1 MSAPVLQLDGVHASY
16 GKSHVL
22 HGVSLHV
29 NAGEI
34 VSIMGRNG
42 MGKTSALRAI
52 VGLLPV
58 QQGDIL
64 FAGQSVVRR
73 DVDWIAR
80 AGVSLV
86 PADRGIFTL
95 LSVEENLRV
104 AWRKASD
111 WDLDRAYRS
120 FPRLKE
126 RRRNLGGALSG
137 GEQQMLAIARALM
150 QGPKL
155 LLLDEPTEGL
165 APVIVDELV
174 QIIGDVGRTG
184 TPIVL
189 VEQTFSVCRALAARH
204 YILEEGVVVFEGSTS
219 RLDEDPAVLDRFLGM
234 AVEEVEGGSA
244 G

>member
-1 MSAPVLQLDGVHASY
+1 MSDRVLELRNVQASY

-22 HGVSLHV
+22 HGVTLGV

-34 VSIMGRNG
+34 VSLMGRNG
-42 MGKTSALRAI
+42 MGKTSVLRAI

-58 QQGDIL
+58 HEGDIL
-64 FAGQSVVRR
+64 FEGRSVLGWE
-73 DVDWIAR
+73 VDAIAR
-80 AGVSLV
+80 VGVSLV
-86 PADRGIFTL
+86 PADRGVFTL

-104 AWRKASD
+104 ACRKGAE
-111 WDLDRAYRS
+111 WDLQRVYQR

-137 GEQQMLAIARALM
+137 GEQQMLAIARALL

-174 QIIGDVGRTG
+174 EIIGDVGRAG

-189 VEQTFSVCRALAARH
+189 VEQTFSVCRALASRH
-204 YILEEGVVVFEGSTS
+204 YILEEGVVVFEGTTDD
-219 RLDEDPAVLDRFLGM
+219 LGKNPGVLDRYLGM
-234 AVEEVEGGSA
+234 AVEDETSMHV
-244 G
+244 